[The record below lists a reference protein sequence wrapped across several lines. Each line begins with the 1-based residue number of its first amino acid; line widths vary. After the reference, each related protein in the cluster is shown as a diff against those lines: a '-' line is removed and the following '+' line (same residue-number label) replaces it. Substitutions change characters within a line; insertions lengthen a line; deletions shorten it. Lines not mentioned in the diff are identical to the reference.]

1 MKSGYF
7 RTFAETKDNMKTAHL
22 SLLLI
27 SLMAACLF
35 LGCTRPAEDTP
46 LPELAQAEAVM
57 FDRPDSALHILET
70 MPKPDAH
77 AKEQHAL
84 WCLLVTQARYKQ
96 MLPFCSDSLI
106 RIAYEYYRP
115 TDNARR
121 KAMSALYMGN
131 VNYELKHITEAMD
144 YFLEAKAEMEKTDDD
159 KLGYLV
165 MSSLGNLY
173 VYRDLTDYALEAFQ
187 EAYDYAVKDSCKRYE
202 MTSLQYLGRTYAVKG
217 DYERSIHSYNHAIQI
232 RDSIHEPFYSL
243 ESELADVYFI
253 LGEYEKA
260 LALEKQALKS
270 DTTSIQDYYGL
281 GETFFC
287 LEKYDSAYYY
297 LRKAL
302 HTSNVYTLA
311 GVYDALLSL
320 SHQPAYRQYMTDF
333 CDSLLFYQD
342 SVYALDKS
350 EAIIAYKEKYEH
362 QKLINKNQRL
372 TYHATRLF
380 LLSIIAVLCL
390 TGAVIYFLYYRKT
403 TIRRKNAEL
412 NHLAS
417 QLNDN
422 KRLIARNNTY
432 IAELETRI
440 SENREATE
448 QMEELQET
456 LASLREENQTLHQNN
471 ERLQNEIS
479 THKSTHKADSNAE
492 ELNLLKSH
500 RDQLSA
506 LVLETHPYLVALHQ
520 KPVCLTD
527 KERNRICQ
535 LTDTVYAGFGKR
547 LLAAVPTLSEYEVL
561 LCCLIK
567 LHFSV
572 SEIATLLAI
581 SPASVSTSKSRLK
594 KKIYTH
600 LGISSEKKSFDVW
613 VWEH

>member
-35 LGCTRPAEDTP
+35 QGCTRPAEDTP

-70 MPKPDAH
+70 MQKPDAH

-96 MLPFCSDSLI
+96 MLSFGSDSLI

-202 MTSLQYLGRTYAVKG
+202 ISSLQDLGRAYAVKG

-232 RDSIHEPFYSL
+232 RDSIHENYNWL
-243 ESELADVYFI
+243 EKELADIYSV
-253 LGEYEKA
+253 LGKYET
-260 LALEKQALKS
+260 ALEKQ
-270 DTTSIQDYYGL
+270 SIENDSATAQDYYGIGL
-281 GETFFC
+281 DYLY
-287 LEKYDSAYYY
+287 LEKYDSAYHY

-302 HTSNVYTLA
+302 NTSNIYTLA
-311 GVYDALLSL
+311 GVYNALLYL
-320 SHQPAYRQYMTDF
+320 TPQPAYKQYMADF
-333 CDSLLFYQD
+333 CDSLLFYKD

-372 TYHATRLF
+372 TYQNTRLL

-390 TGAVIYFLYYRKT
+390 TGAVAYFYLRRKAI
-403 TIRRKNAEL
+403 IRRKNTEL
-412 NHLAS
+412 NRLTT

-440 SENREATE
+440 AENREATE

-492 ELNLLKSH
+492 ELNQLKSH

-535 LTDTVYAGFGKR
+535 LTDTVYADFGKR

-600 LGISSEKKSFDVW
+600 LGISSEKKSFDSW
-613 VWEH
+613 IWEL

>member
-35 LGCTRPAEDTP
+35 QGCTRPAEDTP

-70 MPKPDAH
+70 MQKPDAH

-96 MLPFCSDSLI
+96 MLSFGSDSLI

-202 MTSLQYLGRTYAVKG
+202 ISSLQDLGRAYAVKG

-232 RDSIHEPFYSL
+232 RDSIHENYNWL
-243 ESELADVYFI
+243 EKELADIYSV
-253 LGEYEKA
+253 LGKYETA
-260 LALEKQALKS
+260 LALEKQ
-270 DTTSIQDYYGL
+270 SIENDSATAQDYYGIGL
-281 GETFFC
+281 DYLY
-287 LEKYDSAYYY
+287 LEKYDSAYHY

-302 HTSNVYTLA
+302 NTSNIYTLA
-311 GVYDALLSL
+311 GVYNALLYL
-320 SHQPAYRQYMTDF
+320 TPQPAYKQYMADF
-333 CDSLLFYQD
+333 CDSLLFYKD

-372 TYHATRLF
+372 TYQNTRLS
-380 LLSIIAVLCL
+380 LWGIIAFLCL
-390 TGAVIYFLYYRKT
+390 IGIVIYFYMYRKAM
-403 TIRRKNAEL
+403 IRRKNAEF
-412 NHLAS
+412 NHLIS
-417 QLNDN
+417 QLNEN
-422 KRLIARNNTY
+422 ERLISRNNTY
-432 IAELETRI
+432 IAELERRMAE
-440 SENREATE
+440 SQEATG
-448 QMEELQET
+448 QMEELQDT
-456 LASLREENQTLHQNN
+456 LASLQAENLTLHQAN
-471 ERLQNEIS
+471 EQLKDEIS
-479 THKSTHKADSNAE
+479 AYKSTYKMTSETE
-492 ELNLLKSH
+492 ELNQLKSQ

-506 LVLETHPYLVALHQ
+506 LVLETHPYLVTLHQ

-527 KERNRICQ
+527 KERSRICQ
-535 LTDTVYAGFGKR
+535 LTDTIYADFSKR
-547 LLAAVPTLSEYEVL
+547 LFATVPILSKYEVL

-572 SEIATLLAI
+572 GEIATLLAI
-581 SPASVSTSKSRLK
+581 SPASVSTSKSRMK

-600 LGISSEKKSFDVW
+600 LKLSSEKKSFDSW
-613 VWEH
+613 IWEF

>member
-7 RTFAETKDNMKTAHL
+7 RPFAETKDNMKTAHL

-35 LGCTRPAEDTP
+35 QGCTRPAGETP
-46 LPELAQAEAVM
+46 LPELAEAEAVM

-70 MPKPDAH
+70 MQKPDAH

-96 MLPFCSDSLI
+96 MLSFGSDSLI

-202 MTSLQYLGRTYAVKG
+202 ISSLQDLGRAYAVKG

-232 RDSIHEPFYSL
+232 RDSIHENYNWL
-243 ESELADVYFI
+243 EKELADIYSV
-253 LGEYEKA
+253 LGKYETA
-260 LALEKQALKS
+260 LALEKQ
-270 DTTSIQDYYGL
+270 SIENDSATAQDYYGIGL
-281 GETFFC
+281 DYLY
-287 LEKYDSAYYY
+287 LEKYDSAYHY

-302 HTSNVYTLA
+302 NTSNIYTLA
-311 GVYDALLSL
+311 GVYNALLYL
-320 SHQPAYRQYMTDF
+320 TPQPAYKQYMADF
-333 CDSLLFYQD
+333 CDSLLFYKD

-372 TYHATRLF
+372 TYQNTRLL

-390 TGAVIYFLYYRKT
+390 TGAVAYFYLRRKAI
-403 TIRRKNAEL
+403 IRRKNTEL
-412 NHLAS
+412 NRLTT

-440 SENREATE
+440 AENREATE

-492 ELNLLKSH
+492 ELNQLKSH

-600 LGISSEKKSFDVW
+600 LGISSEKKSFDSW
-613 VWEH
+613 IWEL

>member
-35 LGCTRPAEDTP
+35 QGCTRPAEDTP

-70 MPKPDAH
+70 MQKPDAH

-96 MLPFCSDSLI
+96 MLSFGSDSLI

-121 KAMSALYMGN
+121 EARSALYMGN

-202 MTSLQYLGRTYAVKG
+202 ISSLQDLGRAYAVKG

-232 RDSIHEPFYSL
+232 RDSIHENYNWL
-243 ESELADVYFI
+243 EKELADIYSV
-253 LGEYEKA
+253 LGKYETA
-260 LALEKQALKS
+260 LALEKQ
-270 DTTSIQDYYGL
+270 SIENDSATAQDYYGIGL
-281 GETFFC
+281 DYLY
-287 LEKYDSAYYY
+287 LEKYDSAYHY

-302 HTSNVYTLA
+302 NTSNIYTLA
-311 GVYDALLSL
+311 GVYNALLYL
-320 SHQPAYRQYMTDF
+320 TPQPAYKQYMADF
-333 CDSLLFYQD
+333 CDSLLFYKD

-372 TYHATRLF
+372 TYQNTRLL

-390 TGAVIYFLYYRKT
+390 TGAVAYFYLRRKAI
-403 TIRRKNAEL
+403 IRRKNTEL
-412 NHLAS
+412 NRLTT

-440 SENREATE
+440 AENREATE

-492 ELNLLKSH
+492 ELNQLKSH

-572 SEIATLLAI
+572 SEVATLLAI

-600 LGISSEKKSFDVW
+600 LGISSEKKSFDSW
-613 VWEH
+613 IWEL

>member
-106 RIAYEYYRP
+106 RIAYEFYRP

-202 MTSLQYLGRTYAVKG
+202 VSSLKYLGRAYAVKG
-217 DYERSIHSYNHAIQI
+217 NYKRAIEMYTQAILI
-232 RDSIHEPFYSL
+232 RNNAHITFRSL
-243 ESELADVYFI
+243 ESELADIYFI

-260 LALEKQALKS
+260 LFLEKQGITS
-270 DTTSIQDYYGL
+270 DSISAQNCYSIGGIFL
-281 GETFFC
+281 R

-302 HTSNVYTLA
+302 NTTNVYTLA
-311 GVYDALLSL
+311 GVYDALLFL
-320 SHQPAYRQYMTDF
+320 SHQPTYREYMTDF
-333 CDSLLFYQD
+333 CDSLLLYQD

-350 EAIIAYKEKYEH
+350 EAIIAYKEKYEY

-390 TGAVIYFLYYRKT
+390 TGAVIYFLYYR
-403 TIRRKNAEL
+403 
-412 NHLAS
+412 S

-422 KRLIARNNTY
+422 KRLIARNDTY

-440 SENREATE
+440 AENREATE
-448 QMEELQET
+448 QLEEQQDI
-456 LASLREENQTLHQNN
+456 LASLRAENQTLHQNN

-492 ELNLLKSH
+492 ELNQLKSH

-527 KERNRICQ
+527 KERSRICQ

-561 LCCLIK
+561 LCCLVK

-600 LGISSEKKSFDVW
+600 LGLSSEKKSFDVW
-613 VWEH
+613 VWEL

>member
-1 MKSGYF
+1 MPVSGMHTPGRRNAPA
-7 RTFAETKDNMKTAHL
+7 RT
-22 SLLLI
+22 
-27 SLMAACLF
+27 
-35 LGCTRPAEDTP
+35 
-46 LPELAQAEAVM
+46 AQAEAVM

-70 MPKPDAH
+70 MQKPDAH

-202 MTSLQYLGRTYAVKG
+202 ISSLQDLGRAYAVKG

-232 RDSIHEPFYSL
+232 RDSIHENYNWL
-243 ESELADVYFI
+243 EKELADIYSV
-253 LGEYEKA
+253 LGKYETA
-260 LALEKQALKS
+260 LALEKQ
-270 DTTSIQDYYGL
+270 SIENDSATAQDYYGIGL
-281 GETFFC
+281 DYLY
-287 LEKYDSAYYY
+287 LEKYDSAYHY

-302 HTSNVYTLA
+302 NTSNIYTLA
-311 GVYDALLSL
+311 GVYNALLYL
-320 SHQPAYRQYMTDF
+320 TPQPAYKQYMADF
-333 CDSLLFYQD
+333 CDSLLFYKD

-372 TYHATRLF
+372 TYQNTRLL

-390 TGAVIYFLYYRKT
+390 TGAVAYFYLRRKAI
-403 TIRRKNAEL
+403 IRRKNTEL
-412 NHLAS
+412 NRLTT

-440 SENREATE
+440 AENREATE

-492 ELNLLKSH
+492 ELNQLKSH

-600 LGISSEKKSFDVW
+600 LGLSSEKKSFDSW
-613 VWEH
+613 IWEL

>member
-70 MPKPDAH
+70 MQKPDAH

-96 MLPFCSDSLI
+96 MLSFGSDSLI

-202 MTSLQYLGRTYAVKG
+202 ISSLQDLGRAYAVKG

-232 RDSIHEPFYSL
+232 RDSIHENYNWL
-243 ESELADVYFI
+243 EKELADIYSV
-253 LGEYEKA
+253 LGKYETA
-260 LALEKQALKS
+260 LALEKQ
-270 DTTSIQDYYGL
+270 SIENDSATAQDYYGIGL
-281 GETFFC
+281 DYLY
-287 LEKYDSAYYY
+287 LEKYDSAYHY

-302 HTSNVYTLA
+302 NTSNIYTLA
-311 GVYDALLSL
+311 GVYNALLYL
-320 SHQPAYRQYMTDF
+320 TPQPAYKQYMADF
-333 CDSLLFYQD
+333 CDSLLFYKD

-372 TYHATRLF
+372 TYQNTRLL

-390 TGAVIYFLYYRKT
+390 TGAVAYFYLRRKAI
-403 TIRRKNAEL
+403 IRRKNAEL
-412 NHLAS
+412 DRLTS

-440 SENREATE
+440 AENREATE

-492 ELNLLKSH
+492 ELNQLKSH

-527 KERNRICQ
+527 KERSRICQ

-600 LGISSEKKSFDVW
+600 LGLSFEKKSFDSW
-613 VWEH
+613 IWEL

>member
-106 RIAYEYYRP
+106 RIAYEFYRP

-202 MTSLQYLGRTYAVKG
+202 VSSLKYLGRAYAVKG
-217 DYERSIHSYNHAIQI
+217 NYKRAIEMYTQAILI
-232 RDSIHEPFYSL
+232 RNNAHITFRSL
-243 ESELADVYFI
+243 ESELADIYFI

-260 LALEKQALKS
+260 LFLEKQGITS
-270 DTTSIQDYYGL
+270 DSISAQNCYSIGGIFL
-281 GETFFC
+281 R

-302 HTSNVYTLA
+302 NTTNVYTLA
-311 GVYDALLSL
+311 GVYDALLFL
-320 SHQPAYRQYMTDF
+320 SHQPTYREYMTDF
-333 CDSLLFYQD
+333 CDSLLLYQD

-350 EAIIAYKEKYEH
+350 EAIIAYKEKYEY

-412 NHLAS
+412 NRLAS

-422 KRLIARNNTY
+422 KRLIARNDTY

-440 SENREATE
+440 AENREATE
-448 QMEELQET
+448 QLEEQQDI
-456 LASLREENQTLHQNN
+456 LASLRAENQTLHQNN

-492 ELNLLKSH
+492 ELNQLKSH

-527 KERNRICQ
+527 KERSRICQ

-561 LCCLIK
+561 LCCLVK

-600 LGISSEKKSFDVW
+600 LGLSSEKKSFDVW
-613 VWEH
+613 VWEL

>member
-202 MTSLQYLGRTYAVKG
+202 ISSLQDLGRAYAIKE
-217 DYERSIHSYNHAIQI
+217 DYERAIKMYTQAILI
-232 RDSIHEPFYSL
+232 RNNAHITFRSL
-243 ESELADVYFI
+243 ESELADLYLI

-260 LALEKQALKS
+260 LALEKQALKN
-270 DTTSIQDYYGL
+270 DTVFAQDYY
-281 GETFFC
+281 
-287 LEKYDSAYYY
+287 
-297 LRKAL
+297 
-302 HTSNVYTLA
+302 
-311 GVYDALLSL
+311 
-320 SHQPAYRQYMTDF
+320 
-333 CDSLLFYQD
+333 
-342 SVYALDKS
+342 
-350 EAIIAYKEKYEH
+350 
-362 QKLINKNQRL
+362 
-372 TYHATRLF
+372 
-380 LLSIIAVLCL
+380 
-390 TGAVIYFLYYRKT
+390 
-403 TIRRKNAEL
+403 
-412 NHLAS
+412 
-417 QLNDN
+417 
-422 KRLIARNNTY
+422 
-432 IAELETRI
+432 
-440 SENREATE
+440 
-448 QMEELQET
+448 
-456 LASLREENQTLHQNN
+456 
-471 ERLQNEIS
+471 
-479 THKSTHKADSNAE
+479 
-492 ELNLLKSH
+492 
-500 RDQLSA
+500 
-506 LVLETHPYLVALHQ
+506 
-520 KPVCLTD
+520 
-527 KERNRICQ
+527 
-535 LTDTVYAGFGKR
+535 
-547 LLAAVPTLSEYEVL
+547 
-561 LCCLIK
+561 
-567 LHFSV
+567 
-572 SEIATLLAI
+572 
-581 SPASVSTSKSRLK
+581 
-594 KKIYTH
+594 
-600 LGISSEKKSFDVW
+600 
-613 VWEH
+613 

>member
-165 MSSLGNLY
+165 MSSLGDLY

-202 MTSLQYLGRTYAVKG
+202 MTTLQDFGRAYAVKG

-232 RDSIHEPFYSL
+232 RDSIHETLNSL
-243 ESELADVYFI
+243 ESELADVYCI

-260 LALEKQALKS
+260 LALEKQGIENDSAS
-270 DTTSIQDYYGL
+270 AQDYYGI
-281 GETFFC
+281 GEIFLY
-287 LEKYDSAYYY
+287 LEEYDSAYHY
-297 LRKAL
+297 LNKAL

-311 GVYDALLSL
+311 GVYNALLLL

-333 CDSLLFYQD
+333 CDSLLFYKD

-350 EAIIAYKEKYEH
+350 ESIIAYKEKYEH
-362 QKLINKNQRL
+362 QKLINKNKKL
-372 TYHATRLF
+372 TYHATCLF

-403 TIRRKNAEL
+403 TIHRKNAEL

-422 KRLIARNNTY
+422 KRLISRNNTY

-440 SENREATE
+440 AENREATE

-456 LASLREENQTLHQNN
+456 LASLREKTRPYIKTTNGCKTKSPHTNQ
-471 ERLQNEIS
+471 
-479 THKSTHKADSNAE
+479 
-492 ELNLLKSH
+492 
-500 RDQLSA
+500 
-506 LVLETHPYLVALHQ
+506 
-520 KPVCLTD
+520 
-527 KERNRICQ
+527 RIRRIR
-535 LTDTVYAGFGKR
+535 TPKN
-547 LLAAVPTLSEYEVL
+547 
-561 LCCLIK
+561 
-567 LHFSV
+567 
-572 SEIATLLAI
+572 
-581 SPASVSTSKSRLK
+581 
-594 KKIYTH
+594 
-600 LGISSEKKSFDVW
+600 
-613 VWEH
+613 

>member
-35 LGCTRPAEDTP
+35 LGCTRPAGETP

-70 MPKPDAH
+70 MQKPDAH

-96 MLPFCSDSLI
+96 MLSFGSDSLI

-202 MTSLQYLGRTYAVKG
+202 ISSLQDLGRAYAVKG

-232 RDSIHEPFYSL
+232 RDSIHENYNWL
-243 ESELADVYFI
+243 EKELADIYSV
-253 LGEYEKA
+253 LGKYETA
-260 LALEKQALKS
+260 LALEKQ
-270 DTTSIQDYYGL
+270 SIENDSATAQDYYGIGL
-281 GETFFC
+281 DYLY
-287 LEKYDSAYYY
+287 LEKYDSAYHY

-302 HTSNVYTLA
+302 NTSNIYTLA
-311 GVYDALLSL
+311 GVYNALLYL
-320 SHQPAYRQYMTDF
+320 TPQPAYKQYMADF
-333 CDSLLFYQD
+333 CDSLLFYKD
-342 SVYALDKS
+342 SVYTLDKS

-372 TYHATRLF
+372 TYQNTRLL

-390 TGAVIYFLYYRKT
+390 TGAVAYFYLRRKAI
-403 TIRRKNAEL
+403 IRRKNTEL
-412 NHLAS
+412 NRLTT

-440 SENREATE
+440 AENREATE

-492 ELNLLKSH
+492 ELNQLKSH

-600 LGISSEKKSFDVW
+600 LGLSSEKKSFDSW
-613 VWEH
+613 IWEL

>member
-106 RIAYEYYRP
+106 RIAYEFYRP

-121 KAMSALYMGN
+121 KAMSARYMGN
-131 VNYELKHITEAMD
+131 VNYELKHITAAMA
-144 YFLEAKAEMEKTDDD
+144 YLLEAKAEMEKTDDD

-202 MTSLQYLGRTYAVKG
+202 VSSLKYLGRAYAVKG
-217 DYERSIHSYNHAIQI
+217 NYKRAIEMYTQAILI
-232 RDSIHEPFYSL
+232 RNNAHITFRSL
-243 ESELADVYFI
+243 ESELADIYFI

-260 LALEKQALKS
+260 LFLEKQGITS
-270 DTTSIQDYYGL
+270 DSISAQNCYSIGGIFL
-281 GETFFC
+281 R

-302 HTSNVYTLA
+302 NTTNVYTLA
-311 GVYDALLSL
+311 GVYDALLFL
-320 SHQPAYRQYMTDF
+320 SHQPTYREYMTDF
-333 CDSLLFYQD
+333 CDSLLLYQD

-350 EAIIAYKEKYEH
+350 EAIIAYKEKYEY

-412 NHLAS
+412 NRLAS

-422 KRLIARNNTY
+422 KRLIARNDTY

-440 SENREATE
+440 AENREATE
-448 QMEELQET
+448 QLEEQQDI
-456 LASLREENQTLHQNN
+456 LASLRAENQTLHQNN

-492 ELNLLKSH
+492 ELNQLKSH

-527 KERNRICQ
+527 KERSRICQ

-561 LCCLIK
+561 LCCLVK

-600 LGISSEKKSFDVW
+600 LGLSSEKKSFDVW
-613 VWEH
+613 VWEL

>member
-7 RTFAETKDNMKTAHL
+7 RPFAETKDNMKTAHL

-35 LGCTRPAEDTP
+35 QGCTRPAGETP
-46 LPELAQAEAVM
+46 LPELAEAEAVM

-70 MPKPDAH
+70 MQKPDAH

-96 MLPFCSDSLI
+96 MLSFGSDSLI

-202 MTSLQYLGRTYAVKG
+202 ISSLQDLGKAYAVKG

-232 RDSIHEPFYSL
+232 RDSIHENYNWL
-243 ESELADVYFI
+243 EKELADIYSV
-253 LGEYEKA
+253 LGKYETA
-260 LALEKQALKS
+260 LALEKQ
-270 DTTSIQDYYGL
+270 SIENDSATAQDYYGIGL
-281 GETFFC
+281 DYLY
-287 LEKYDSAYYY
+287 LEKYDSAYHY

-302 HTSNVYTLA
+302 NTSNIYTLA
-311 GVYDALLSL
+311 GVYNALLYL
-320 SHQPAYRQYMTDF
+320 TPQPAYKQYMADF
-333 CDSLLFYQD
+333 CDSLLFYKD

-372 TYHATRLF
+372 TYQNTRLL

-390 TGAVIYFLYYRKT
+390 TGAVAYFYLRRKAI
-403 TIRRKNAEL
+403 IRRKNTEL
-412 NHLAS
+412 NRLTT

-440 SENREATE
+440 AENREATE

-492 ELNLLKSH
+492 ELNQLKSH

-600 LGISSEKKSFDVW
+600 LGLSSEKKSFDSW
-613 VWEH
+613 IWEL

>member
-1 MKSGYF
+1 MPVSGMHTPGRRNAPA
-7 RTFAETKDNMKTAHL
+7 RT
-22 SLLLI
+22 
-27 SLMAACLF
+27 
-35 LGCTRPAEDTP
+35 
-46 LPELAQAEAVM
+46 AQAEAVM

-70 MPKPDAH
+70 MQKPDAH

-202 MTSLQYLGRTYAVKG
+202 ISSLQDLGRAYAVKG

-232 RDSIHEPFYSL
+232 RDSIHETFNSL
-243 ESELADVYFI
+243 ESELADVYFA
-253 LGEYEKA
+253 LGNYEKA
-260 LALEKQALKS
+260 LDLEKRAIKNN
-270 DTTSIQDYYGL
+270 IAPDYYGI
-281 GETFFC
+281 GETFLC
-287 LEKYDSAYYY
+287 LEEYDSAYYY
-297 LRKAL
+297 LKKAL

-311 GVYDALLSL
+311 GVYEALLSL
-320 SHQPAYRQYMTDF
+320 SQQPTYRQYMTDF

-342 SVYALDKS
+342 SIYALDKS
-350 EAIIAYKEKYEH
+350 ETIIAYKEKYEH

-372 TYHATRLF
+372 TYQNTRLL

-390 TGAVIYFLYYRKT
+390 TGAVAYFYLRRKAI
-403 TIRRKNAEL
+403 IRRKNTEL
-412 NHLAS
+412 NRLTT

-440 SENREATE
+440 AENREATE

-492 ELNLLKSH
+492 ELNQLKSH

-535 LTDTVYAGFGKR
+535 LADTVYAGFGKR

-600 LGISSEKKSFDVW
+600 LGISSEKKSFDSW
-613 VWEH
+613 IWEL

>member
-1 MKSGYF
+1 MK
-7 RTFAETKDNMKTAHL
+7 NHL
-22 SLLLI
+22 TVYALI
-27 SLMAACLF
+27 SPIAACLL
-35 LGCTRPAEDTP
+35 LGCTHPTRETP

-57 FDRPDSALHILET
+57 FDRPDSALHILEA
-70 MPKPDAH
+70 MQKPDVSNE
-77 AKEQHAL
+77 EQHAL
-84 WCLLVTQARYKQ
+84 WCLLVTQAQYKQ
-96 MLPFCSDSLI
+96 SFTFRSDSLI
-106 RIAYEYYRP
+106 RIAYDYYHP

-144 YFLEAKAEMEKTDDD
+144 YFLEAKADMEKTNDY

-202 MTSLQYLGRTYAVKG
+202 ISSLQDFGRAYAVKG
-217 DYERSIHSYNHAIQI
+217 DYERAIHSYNQAIQI
-232 RDSIHEPFYSL
+232 RDSIHETFNSL
-243 ESELADVYFI
+243 EGELADIYFI

-260 LALEKQALKS
+260 LILEKQGMEN
-270 DTTSIQDYYGL
+270 DTTSPQDYYGI
-281 GETFFC
+281 GETFLC

-297 LRKAL
+297 LKKAL

-320 SHQPAYRQYMTDF
+320 SHQPAYRQYMADF

-372 TYHATRLF
+372 TYQNTRLF
-380 LLSIIAVLCL
+380 LLNIIAILCL
-390 TGAVIYFLYYRKT
+390 AGAISYFYLRRKAI
-403 TIRRKNAEL
+403 IRRKNEEL
-412 NHLAS
+412 NRLAS

-422 KRLIARNNTY
+422 KRLIIRNNAY
-432 IAELETRI
+432 ISELEKQMA
-440 SENREATE
+440 ENQEATE

-456 LASLREENQTLHQNN
+456 LASLRKENQTLHQAN
-471 ERLQNEIS
+471 ERLQDEIS
-479 THKSTHKADSNAE
+479 TYKSTHKTDSNTE
-492 ELNLLKSH
+492 ELNLLKSQ
-500 RDQLSA
+500 RDQLST
-506 LVLETHPYLVALHQ
+506 LVLETHPYLVSLHQ

-527 KERNRICQ
+527 KERSRICQ
-535 LTDTVYAGFGKR
+535 LTDTVYADFGKR
-547 LLAAVPTLSEYEVL
+547 LLTAVPTLSEYEVL

-600 LGISSEKKSFDVW
+600 LKLSSEKKSFDVW
-613 VWEH
+613 IWEH

>member
-35 LGCTRPAEDTP
+35 QGCTRPAEDTP

-70 MPKPDAH
+70 MQKPDAH

-96 MLPFCSDSLI
+96 MLSFGSDSLI

-202 MTSLQYLGRTYAVKG
+202 ISSLQDLGRAYAVKG

-232 RDSIHEPFYSL
+232 RDSIHENYNWL
-243 ESELADVYFI
+243 EKELADIYSV
-253 LGEYEKA
+253 LGKYETA
-260 LALEKQALKS
+260 LALEKQ
-270 DTTSIQDYYGL
+270 SIENDSATAQDYYGIGL
-281 GETFFC
+281 DYLY
-287 LEKYDSAYYY
+287 LEKYDSAYHY

-302 HTSNVYTLA
+302 NTSNIYTLA
-311 GVYDALLSL
+311 GVYNALLYL
-320 SHQPAYRQYMTDF
+320 TPQPAYKQYMADF
-333 CDSLLFYQD
+333 CDSLLFYKD
-342 SVYALDKS
+342 SVYTLDKS

-372 TYHATRLF
+372 TYQNTRLL

-390 TGAVIYFLYYRKT
+390 TGAVAYFYLRRKAI
-403 TIRRKNAEL
+403 IRRKNTEL
-412 NHLAS
+412 NRLTT

-440 SENREATE
+440 AENREATE

-492 ELNLLKSH
+492 ELNQLKSH

-600 LGISSEKKSFDVW
+600 LGLSFEKKSFDSW
-613 VWEH
+613 IWEL